1 LPTSRRL
8 RQWKDRKKWIEFPIF
23 PGYLFVR
30 VSPHPE
36 AFLNVLKTRGAI
48 NLLSSQPGYPTP
60 VPPEEIE
67 SLRILIESGTDLNVF
82 PNLKEGAKVRVKRGP
97 LAGAEGTLTTKNEQY
112 MFLVTIELL
121 GRSIGV
127 TIYADDMEEI

>member
-1 LPTSRRL
+1 
-8 RQWKDRKKWIEFPIF
+8 
-23 PGYLFVR
+23 
-30 VSPHPE
+30 
-36 AFLNVLKTRGAI
+36 
-48 NLLSSQPGYPTP
+48 
-60 VPPEEIE
+60 
-67 SLRILIESGTDLNVF
+67 LNVF

-127 TIYADDMEEI
+127 TIYADDIETV